1 MQKERFEGKKE
12 IALQNMQL
20 HKIPSPS
27 ENKFFTYP
35 VLKEV
40 WIQVLV
46 KPLLESHTRFLP
58 LYLICEGNLDA
69 FLQLHLHFTGQVDI
83 NYLVVV
89 EAYV

>member
-1 MQKERFEGKKE
+1 MFVFFGG
-12 IALQNMQL
+12 ASNFWN
-20 HKIPSPS
+20 S
-27 ENKFFTYP
+27 KFFTYP

-40 WIQVLV
+40 WIQILV

-58 LYLICEGNLDA
+58 LYLIREWNLDA
-69 FLQLHLHFTGQVDI
+69 FLQLHLHLTGQVDV